1 MSQTTNKDNK
11 MFAGIIA
18 EIAFFA
24 FLYYV
29 QYLLKVE
36 ANLWISSL
44 ILLVLANIALAFCPV
59 LGKKCE

>member
-1 MSQTTNKDNK
+1 MSQTTNKNNK
-11 MFAGIIA
+11 ALTGAIA

-24 FLYYV
+24 FLYYA

-44 ILLVLANIALAFCPV
+44 ILLVLANIALAYCPV